1 MSIPNHVMF
10 KLIYHLILLLQLP
23 DSVPTLKRCRGKVW
37 KWQEQRSLHT
47 QYPCRIR
54 SGSILVTASYGHY
67 GQRAATIGPDRIC
80 RIRLPASVFP
90 KKAWAVLCK
99 TDPDSI
105 WMAWPGFGQTHV
117 VWKLAGVQES
127 SGPVSGRT
135 QPTRYEFRTF
145 RLGSVLPQTS
155 QII

>member
-1 MSIPNHVMF
+1 MYIPNHVKF

-23 DSVPTLKRCRGKVW
+23 DSVPTLKRCRGKIW

-54 SGSILVTASYGHY
+54 SGSVLVTASYGHY
-67 GQRAATIGPDRIC
+67 GQRAATIWPDRIC
-80 RIRLPASVFP
+80 RIRLPAPVFP
-90 KKAWAVLCK
+90 KKAWAILCK
-99 TDPDSI
+99 TDPDPI

-117 VWKLAGVQES
+117 VWK
-127 SGPVSGRT
+127 

-145 RLGSVLPQTS
+145 RFGSVLPQTS
-155 QII
+155 RIILCKTSPDPF